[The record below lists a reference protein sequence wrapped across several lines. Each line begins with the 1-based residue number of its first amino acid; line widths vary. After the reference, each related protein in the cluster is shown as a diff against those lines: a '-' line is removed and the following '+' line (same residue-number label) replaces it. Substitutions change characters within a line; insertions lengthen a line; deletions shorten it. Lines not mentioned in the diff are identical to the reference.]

1 MTSSY
6 RVQLVYLGDTAPSA
20 EETRRLATQFE
31 APLRVMLAR
40 YDHHSARAD
49 QWRRDP
55 LSLNPQGRIA
65 VDLDAAPSSDRLQTL
80 HQQTGAAVY
89 LCGVHWPLELTL
101 DPGSTHAGTLQWSGF
116 QKRPDLDRD
125 ELRERW
131 LSQHTDVAIACQNTD
146 SYAQHEILA
155 HFGPSLDGI
164 AEETFPIEA
173 AGSVAAFFAAKD
185 DSALLKTNVTRLLE
199 SSRRFIDFD
208 TLSVAHFTEQRL
220 H

>member
-6 RVQLVYLGDTAPSA
+6 RVQLVYFDGTPPSVA
-20 EETRRLATQFE
+20 EAMRLAAQFE
-31 APLRVMLAR
+31 APRGVMLAR

-65 VDLDAAPSSDRLQTL
+65 VDLDAAPTSDHLKTL
-80 HQQTGAAVY
+80 HQQTRAAVY
-89 LCGVHWPLELTL
+89 LSRVHWPVRLALE
-101 DPGSTHAGTLQWSGF
+101 PGSAHAGTLQWSGF
-116 QKRPDLDRD
+116 QKRPELDSE

-131 LSQHTDVAIACQNTD
+131 LTQHTEVAIACQSTE

-155 HFGPSLDGI
+155 HFGPALDGI

-173 AGSVAAFFAAKD
+173 AESAAVFFAAKD
-185 DSALLKTNVTRLLE
+185 DSALLKTNVARLLE
-199 SSRRFIDFD
+199 SSHRFIDFD

>member
-20 EETRRLATQFE
+20 EEAQRLATHFE
-31 APLRVMLAR
+31 APRRVMLAH

-116 QKRPDLDRD
+116 QKRPELDRD

-131 LSQHTDVAIACQNTD
+131 LRQHTDVAIACQNTD

-173 AGSVAAFFAAKD
+173 AESAAAFFAAED

>member
-1 MTSSY
+1 MTASH
-6 RVQLVYLGDTAPSA
+6 RVHLVYFGCTPPSA
-20 EETRRLATQFE
+20 AEAVRLAAQFE
-31 APLRVMLAR
+31 APRGVMLAR

-65 VDLDAAPSSDRLQTL
+65 VDLDAAPSADRLQAL
-80 HQQTGAAVY
+80 HQQTGVAVY
-89 LCGVHWPLELTL
+89 LSRVHWPIKLALE
-101 DPGSTHAGTLQWSGF
+101 PGSTHAGTLQWSGF
-116 QKRPDLDRD
+116 QKRPELDSH

-131 LSQHTDVAIACQNTD
+131 LTQHTDVAIACQNTD

-173 AGSVAAFFAAKD
+173 AESAAAFFAAKD

>member
-1 MTSSY
+1 M
-6 RVQLVYLGDTAPSA
+6 
-20 EETRRLATQFE
+20 
-31 APLRVMLAR
+31 
-40 YDHHSARAD
+40 
-49 QWRRDP
+49 
-55 LSLNPQGRIA
+55 
-65 VDLDAAPSSDRLQTL
+65 
-80 HQQTGAAVY
+80 
-89 LCGVHWPLELTL
+89 
-101 DPGSTHAGTLQWSGF
+101 
-116 QKRPDLDRD
+116 
-125 ELRERW
+125 
-131 LSQHTDVAIACQNTD
+131 SQHTDVAIACQSTD

-173 AGSVAAFFAAKD
+173 AESAAAFFAAED